1 MLAAW
6 RRVLAEPPLFLT
18 VLAVFILLGLFVIY
32 PIFKVVEV
40 SLVQPDG
47 SWGLDTFKEI
57 FSGWYMRS
65 AFTNTLVVGA
75 IVAVLATA
83 LGFAFAFAVT
93 RTDIPFKGFLNLIAI
108 LPVIS
113 PPFVWSVAII
123 MLFGNNGLITS
134 KLLGLHDFSI
144 YGMHGLI
151 FAQVMTFFPVAY
163 MTLKGVLEGLDNSL
177 EEAALDL
184 GASRWE
190 VFRKVTLP
198 LARPGLASAAL
209 ILFIESM
216 ADFGNPLILAG
227 SRFPTLAVQAY
238 LQVTG
243 MFDLRGGAALATAL
257 LVPSLLAFLLQ
268 KYWVSRRQYVTV
280 TGKPTGRHF
289 YAVSRGAKVFLG
301 IVTGLVS
308 LLVISFYVVIAV
320 GAFSRLWGFDHS
332 FTLRNF
338 EYVFSV
344 GRQAITDTL
353 LVAITSTPIAGILGM
368 IIAFLVVRQRFPG
381 RSTMEFVSLL
391 DYALPGTLIG
401 IGFVLAFNQPPLML
415 TGTFAILV
423 LHFVFRYMPLGI
435 QAGVASLQ
443 QIHPSIEEAAVDLGA
458 STALTFRK
466 ITLPLIAPAFFSGLV
481 FSFVRAM
488 TAVSAA
494 IFLVSADWQ
503 LMTVQIL
510 SQVASGR
517 LGAAAAFSMVL
528 LAIIL
533 VATGTIR
540 FILGRVFG
548 ERMQARL

>member
-1 MLAAW
+1 MLRAW
-6 RRVLAEPPLFLT
+6 RRLIAEPPLLIT
-18 VLAVFILLGLFVIY
+18 VVAVFVLLGLFVIF
-32 PIFKVVEV
+32 PIFKVVDV
-40 SLVQPDG
+40 SLTQPDG
-47 SWGLDTFKEI
+47 SWGLATFIEV
-57 FSGWYMRS
+57 FSSWYMRA
-65 AFTNTLVVGA
+65 AFTNTLMVA
-75 IVAVLATA
+75 TIVAVLATA
-83 LGFAFAFAVT
+83 VGFLFAYTVT
-93 RTDIPFKGFLNLIAI
+93 RTDVRFKGLINTIAI

-123 MLFGNNGLITS
+123 MLFGNNGLVTS

-144 YGMHGLI
+144 YGMHGLV

-163 MTLKGVLEGLDNSL
+163 MTLRGILEGLDNSL

-216 ADFGNPLILAG
+216 ADFGNPLILGG

-243 MFDLRGGAALATAL
+243 MFDLKGGAALALAL
-257 LVPSLLAFLLQ
+257 LVPSLIAFVLQ
-268 KYWVSRRQYVTV
+268 KYWVSRRNYVTV
-280 TGKPTGRHF
+280 TGKPTGRQ
-289 YAVSRGAKVFLG
+289 YQAVSPLARNLLVAG
-301 IVTGLVS
+301 TGLVA
-308 LLVISFYVVIAV
+308 LCVISFYAVITV

-332 FTLRNF
+332 FTWRNF
-338 EYVFSV
+338 EYVFGV
-344 GRQAITDTL
+344 GKQAIIDTL
-353 LVAITSTPIAGILGM
+353 VIASASTPVAGLLGM
-368 IIAFLVVRQRFPG
+368 IIAFLVVRQTFPG
-381 RSTMEFVSLL
+381 KSAMEFTSLL

-401 IGFVLAFNQPPLML
+401 IGYVLAFNTPPLLL
-415 TGTFAILV
+415 TGTFAILA

-443 QIHPSIEEAAVDLGA
+443 QIHPSIEEAAIDLGA
-458 STALTFRK
+458 STAQTFRSV
-466 ITLPLIAPAFFSGLV
+466 TLPLIAPAFFSGLV
-481 FSFVRAM
+481 FAFVRSM

-510 SQVASGR
+510 SQVGSGR
-517 LGAAAAFSMVL
+517 LGAAAAFSLVL

-533 VATGTIR
+533 IATGTIR
-540 FILGRVFG
+540 LILGRAFG
-548 ERMQARL
+548 SHVQSRL